1 MKKNLIII
9 LVVACV
15 VSVLNIVAV
24 VNSNNDI
31 SFQSFTESKI
41 CTAQGDFMPEPY
53 EELLIAPIIPTKEV
67 KHHCSAQG
75 DVPPPA
81 WDDEDTLPGT
91 S

>member
-9 LVVACV
+9 LVVACF

-24 VNSNNDI
+24 VNSNNDA
-31 SFQSFTESKI
+31 SFQTYAESKI

-53 EELLIAPIIPTKEV
+53 EDLLIAPIAPNKEIQLF
-67 KHHCSAQG
+67 CSAQG

-81 WDDEDTLPGT
+81 WDDEDTLPGGN
-91 S
+91 